1 MKVGGNHCINYEKM
15 KSLIWMKSIQ
25 ESKITKSEAST
36 MLCRLHTAFPR
47 SHSTKAHTL
56 SAAKALSSKR
66 LISRAIGR
74 QSKHVALVESTS
86 RPANVTKVNITVL
99 VQASNSSANIR
110 LAASSVTTTNL
121 RQDSLTLVGAKPGS
135 KGNESI
141 LDVVAGALGVG
152 ARIVA
157 VKITVH
163 VEDDLVGRAIGI
175 LNLEERR
182 TAGGGEGTRGCV
194 VGSGDEDHLGLGTC
208 LADGVYCGL
217 GGVGPGGHCEI
228 VRLVH
233 QAESDV
239 LLRCVLGR
247 DLGPDIGELV
257 VSWAALADDL
267 AVPAGVVMEVNEAD
281 GAGSQ
286 TAFDKLVV
294 GSSDGGVKGTAQVIG
309 SKMLPADGKTVD
321 VELVIL
327 SEMLHLGDSVGTG
340 VNVGSAAG
348 SGCVASE
355 VETGNVHTSVLGLSV
370 GRAGSS
376 DYDSGLAGSSSGCLG
391 RRLGRRCYGSR
402 S

>member
-1 MKVGGNHCINYEKM
+1 
-15 KSLIWMKSIQ
+15 LIWIKSTQ
-25 ESKITKSEAST
+25 ESKIIKSEAAT
-36 MLCRLHTAFPR
+36 KLYRLHTATLTALAP
-47 SHSTKAHTL
+47 KAHTL
-56 SAAKALSSKR
+56 SAAKALGSKR
-66 LISRAIGR
+66 LISRAVGR

-86 RPANVTKVNITVL
+86 RPANVTKINIAVL
-99 VQASNSSANIR
+99 VQASNSSTNIR
-110 LAASSVTTTNL
+110 LAASSVATTNL

-135 KGNESI
+135 KGNERV

-152 ARIVA
+152 TRVVA
-157 VKITVH
+157 VEVTVH
-163 VEDDLVGRAIGI
+163 VEDDLVGRAVGV
-175 LNLEERR
+175 LDLEERR

-208 LADGVYCGL
+208 LADGIYGGL

-228 VRLVH
+228 VGLVH

-267 AVPAGVVMEVNEAD
+267 AVPAGVVVEVNEAD
-281 GAGSQ
+281 GAGGQ
-286 TAFDKLVV
+286 AALDKLVV
-294 GSSDGGVKGTAQVIG
+294 GSSDGGVKGTAELAS
-309 SKMLPADGKTVD
+309 SKMLPADGKTVY

-376 DYDSGLAGSSSGCLG
+376 SYNSGLAGRSSGCIGGCLG
-391 RRLGRRCYGSR
+391 RRCFGSR